1 MGVVKRGFCQR
12 ASEQPNQ
19 LTRVGCTNP
28 KPLSPAGKGR
38 LFCQRLVSELRPIR
52 STDKD
57 FTQPAR
63 TLILLLRHVLFNVFT
78 EGVIN
83 LGKSLYDFIRQA
95 LGINLIWSMGGNY
108 NVFFNYFFW
117 HMFLT

>member
-95 LGINLIWSMGGNY
+95 WA
-108 NVFFNYFFW
+108 
-117 HMFLT
+117 